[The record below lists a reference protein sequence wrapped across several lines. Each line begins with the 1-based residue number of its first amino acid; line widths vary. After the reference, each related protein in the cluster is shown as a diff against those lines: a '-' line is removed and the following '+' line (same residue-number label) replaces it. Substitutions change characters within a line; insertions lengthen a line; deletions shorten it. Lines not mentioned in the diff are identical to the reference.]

1 MMNDTTN
8 NGGPA
13 FPSGIVRK
21 SRPAHDPGAD
31 FHVTDFTEPRNAGMT
46 LRDYFAA
53 KAMPLAFDYVRRI
66 NTDGYDEDS
75 VDGRSNS
82 FNSTYDFTWH
92 DESGSE
98 QGDVYMVAEYAYQM
112 ADAMLKARGQA

>member
-13 FPSGIVRK
+13 FPI
-21 SRPAHDPGAD
+21 PLQPGQGWQGMAPCD
-31 FHVTDFTEPRNAGMT
+31 GMT
-46 LRDYFAA
+46 MRDYFAA

-66 NTDGYDEDS
+66 NTDGYEDS
-75 VDGRSNS
+75 VVGKSNS

>member
-1 MMNDTTN
+1 MNEKP

-53 KAMPLAFDYVRRI
+53 KALQSFLAI
-66 NTDGYDEDS
+66 PGASSCTE
-75 VDGRSNS
+75 
-82 FNSTYDFTWH
+82 
-92 DESGSE
+92 ESI
-98 QGDVYMVAEYAYQM
+98 ARAAYQQ
-112 ADAMLKARGQA
+112 ADAMLEERNKENLRNEPT

>member
-1 MMNDTTN
+1 MSNTTPTSAPT
-8 NGGPA
+8 GQ
-13 FPSGIVRK
+13 
-21 SRPAHDPGAD
+21 
-31 FHVTDFTEPRNAGMT
+31 NANQRVAPLLAAID

-75 VDGRSNS
+75 ADGRSNS
-82 FNSTYDFTWH
+82 FNSTYEFMWH
-92 DESGSE
+92 EGSGRE
-98 QGDVYMVAEYAYQM
+98 EGDVYMVAEYAYQM

>member
-1 MMNDTTN
+1 MSDTTN
-8 NGGPA
+8 TDRPA
-13 FPSGIVRK
+13 FPVYDHHADGQRFLAETGI
-21 SRPAHDPGAD
+21 
-31 FHVTDFTEPRNAGMT
+31 NM
-46 LRDYFAA
+46 RDYFAA

-82 FNSTYDFTWH
+82 FNSTYEFTWH
-92 DESGSE
+92 EESGRE

-112 ADAMLKARGQA
+112 ADAMLKARGQQ